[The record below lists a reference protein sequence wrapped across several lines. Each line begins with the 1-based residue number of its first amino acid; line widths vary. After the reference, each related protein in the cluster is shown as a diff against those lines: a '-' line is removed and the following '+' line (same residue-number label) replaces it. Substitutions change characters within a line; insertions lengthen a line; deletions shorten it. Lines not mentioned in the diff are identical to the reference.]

1 MFRKINDVQMV
12 ASHLCPLWELVRKI
26 GFTPIGQARVAKG
39 ELFLIQLGFFWSI
52 FTILNGVLMVAS
64 HLCPSWELVKTICT
78 VSFAFL
84 KLENGW

>member
-1 MFRKINDVQMV
+1 M
-12 ASHLCPLWELVRKI
+12 ASHLCPLWELVKTIRASI
-26 GFTPIGQARVAKG
+26 DCQTQGFSEFIKSNS
-39 ELFLIQLGFFWSI
+39 FLGI
-52 FTILNGVLMVAS
+52 FLVNFENVNSVQMVAS